1 MASNPRESLR
11 RENISRIDSKN
22 RQSRE
27 NGSKCSLAFEEISR
41 QNGGQWFANVLCG
54 LEKKRKSMGKLNFK
68 ILD

>member
-27 NGSKCSLAFEEISR
+27 NGSKWSLAFEEISR
-41 QNGGQWFANVLCG
+41 GTEDNGLRMYCAVW
-54 LEKKRKSMGKLNFK
+54 KRKEKFVK
-68 ILD
+68 IEF